1 VHIRLIA
8 VGDRQPSWVDT
19 GFENYVQRLPRQW
32 QFRLDLIAIAP
43 RSKSSAAETA
53 KIAEGQKVLAQV
65 KAPECVVVLDERGK
79 EFNSRELAA
88 RLDDWQSDGR
98 DLAFLIGGPDGVS
111 EECMERADLRWS
123 LSRLTL
129 PHGLARVLFAE
140 QLYRAWTM
148 TTGHP
153 YHRS

>member
-1 VHIRLIA
+1 MHIRLIA

-19 GFENYVQRLPRQW
+19 AFENYSQRLPQQW
-32 QFRLDLIAIAP
+32 QFRLDLIATAP
-43 RSKSSAAETA
+43 RTKNSAAETA
-53 KIAEGQKVLAQV
+53 KLAEGQKVLAKI

-79 EFNSRELAA
+79 EFSSQELAA

-98 DLAFLIGGPDGVS
+98 DLTFVIGGPDGVS
-111 EECMERADLRWS
+111 EACMDRADLRWS
-123 LSRLTL
+123 LSKLTL
-129 PHGLARVLFAE
+129 PHGLARVIFAE
-140 QLYRAWTM
+140 QLYRAWSL

>member
-19 GFENYVQRLPRQW
+19 AFDTYVQRLPRQW
-32 QFRLDLIAIAP
+32 QFRLDLIATAP
-43 RSKSSAAETA
+43 RSKKSGADVART
-53 KIAEGQKVLAQV
+53 AEGQKVLAKI

-79 EFNSRELAA
+79 EFSSKELAA

-98 DLAFLIGGPDGVS
+98 DLTFVIGGPDGVS
-111 EECMERADLRWS
+111 GDCKERADQLWS

-129 PHGLARVLFAE
+129 PHGLARVMFAE
-140 QLYRAWTM
+140 QLYRAWCL

>member
-19 GFENYVQRLPRQW
+19 AFETYVQRLPRQW
-32 QFRLDLIAIAP
+32 QFRLDLIATAP
-43 RSKSSAAETA
+43 RSKNSDAETA
-53 KIAEGQKVLAQV
+53 KIAEGQKVLAKI
-65 KAPECVVVLDERGK
+65 KA
-79 EFNSRELAA
+79 LAA
-88 RLDDWQSDGR
+88 RLEDWQSDGR
-98 DLAFLIGGPDGVS
+98 DLTFVIGGPDGVS
-111 EECMERADLRWS
+111 EDCMNRADLRWS

-129 PHGLARVLFAE
+129 PHGLARVTFAE
-140 QLYRAWTM
+140 QLYRSWTL

>member
-1 VHIRLIA
+1 MRLIA
-8 VGDRQPSWVDT
+8 VGDRQPSWVDAA
-19 GFENYVQRLPRQW
+19 FENYSQRLPRQW

-43 RSKSSAAETA
+43 RSKKSDAGTA
-53 KIAEGQKVLAQV
+53 KITEGRKVLAKI
-65 KAPECVVVLDERGK
+65 KAAECVVVLDESGK
-79 EFNSRELAA
+79 EFSSQELAA
-88 RLDDWQSDGR
+88 RLDDWQSGGR
-98 DLAFLIGGPDGVS
+98 DLTFVIGGPDGIS
-111 EECMERADLRWS
+111 EDCMARADLRWS

-140 QLYRAWTM
+140 QLYRAWCL

>member
-19 GFENYVQRLPRQW
+19 AFENYVQRLPRQW
-32 QFRLDLIAIAP
+32 QFRLELLATAP
-43 RSKSSAAETA
+43 RSKKADVKVAMT
-53 KIAEGQKVLAQV
+53 AEGQKILAKT
-65 KAPECVVVLDERGK
+65 KATECVVVLDERGK
-79 EFNSRELAA
+79 EFSSEELAA
-88 RLDDWQSDGR
+88 RLDEWQSDGR
-98 DLAFLIGGPDGVS
+98 DLTFVIGGPDGVS
-111 EECMERADLRWS
+111 EECKERADHLWA

-140 QLYRAWTM
+140 QLYRAWCL